1 MIGYIDI
8 LKMVELT
15 NDRTIVR
22 VYSTLF
28 IRVGMISDWMETNC
42 GFDRIVIKVDH
53 VECNG

>member
-1 MIGYIDI
+1 
-8 LKMVELT
+8 MVELT